1 MVAGAEVGE
10 VAVAVDGV
18 DTTVMMALMEPMAL
32 PAGTLLLMEMTE
44 TREATEE
51 EEVVV
56 VVEEEGE
63 EKTGEEE
70 WTMTAE

>member
-1 MVAGAEVGE
+1 VEAGAEVEE

-18 DTTVMMALMEPMAL
+18 DTTVTMVLMAPMAL

-44 TREATEE
+44 TREATEG
-51 EEVVV
+51 EVVV